1 MSNLPQYNFDEKF
14 SSSSNK
20 LPLITLGARVITL
33 VCLLV
38 SWAVLQTS
46 AVTLKDGDK
55 LNYDHYRS
63 YSYTLFAVIA
73 GVVYSILHIP
83 FAIYFLITKK
93 RLISHKVFR
102 VIEFYCDKIILCLL
116 ATGAAAML
124 GATMD
129 LLRIRYE
136 NDNSKKH
143 DFLNLMFI
151 PPAFLLAGFVGSGI
165 SSVLS
170 SFSLHKE

>member
-1 MSNLPQYNFDEKF
+1 MRGKGLTRQCGQ
-14 SSSSNK
+14 
-20 LPLITLGARVITL
+20 IGAAWHNMRAKDKGRATRFV
-33 VCLLV
+33 V
-38 SWAVLQTS
+38 AAMLQTS